1 MPDILV
7 RGLDARVVKRL
18 KAKAKQNGR
27 SLQGEVKM
35 TLEHAAGSDTT
46 DVMQIME
53 NWKRRAAA
61 RPPSTGPSCVEILRE
76 VRER

>member
-7 RGLDARVVKRL
+7 RGLDARVVKQL

-35 TLEHAAGSDTT
+35 TLERAAGTEAT
-46 DVMQIME
+46 EVMQIME

-61 RPPSTGPSCVEILRE
+61 RPPSTGPNNLDILRE
-76 VRER
+76 IREQ